1 MPFVSFVVSA
11 GIAYVLGAIPTGLIV
26 ARVYKNVDITRVGS
40 KRTGA
45 TNVLRTLGKGP
56 AAFVFLSDGVKGA
69 LAVLVAQMI
78 TGGDALAMSI
88 AAIAAIVGHSYSVF
102 IGFRG
107 GRGVTPALGAL
118 VIIAPIAALVA
129 VGLGAML
136 IGITR
141 YVSLGS
147 IVGAASG
154 GLALCAL
161 ALMGAEPMP
170 YLWYGLAAAAFII
183 VSHRDN
189 IERIVSGTER
199 RLGEK
204 LELR

>member
-1 MPFVSFVVSA
+1 M
-11 GIAYVLGAIPTGLIV
+11 
-26 ARVYKNVDITRVGS
+26 
-40 KRTGA
+40 
-45 TNVLRTLGKGP
+45 
-56 AAFVFLSDGVKGA
+56 
-69 LAVLVAQMI
+69 
-78 TGGDALAMSI
+78 
-88 AAIAAIVGHSYSVF
+88 
-102 IGFRG
+102 
-107 GRGVTPALGAL
+107 
-118 VIIAPIAALVA
+118 APIAALVA
-129 VGLGAML
+129 VGLGAIL

-199 RLGEK
+199 RLQH
-204 LELR
+204 RPCARPWP